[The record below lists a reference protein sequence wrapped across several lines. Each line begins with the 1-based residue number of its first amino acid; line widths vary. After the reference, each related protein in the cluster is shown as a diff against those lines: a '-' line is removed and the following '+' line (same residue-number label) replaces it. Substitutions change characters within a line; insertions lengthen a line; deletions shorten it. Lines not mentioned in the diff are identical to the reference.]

1 MPDQSKLI
9 TVPSGKLGIVAL
21 KSSEKLGQTVDNY
34 LVKWRHEREHLNTE
48 HLIFNGYT
56 RDSYLI
62 ESCCPRFASGE
73 AKGTLSDSIRG
84 TDLYI
89 LADVTNTG
97 IDEAGNDHG
106 RVAITQSFSEC
117 FIKSFMISLFFS
129 SLFFPPRGV
138 NRNPSRHGA

>member
-97 IDEAGNDHG
+97 IEYNLGG
-106 RVAITQSFSEC
+106 RMVPMT
-117 FIKSFMISLFFS
+117 
-129 SLFFPPRGV
+129 PD
-138 NRNPSRHGA
+138 